1 MARRLDPKLQRII
14 EDASRDAQSSYT
26 PLPSSIPDDFTHT
39 PFDRHLER
47 RQSMREP
54 RFLAAGFQS
63 AHAALNEF
71 GRYYSFLI
79 RSISLTSLFS

>member
-26 PLPSSIPDDFTHT
+26 SLPSSIPDDFTHT
-39 PFDRHLER
+39 PLNCHLDR
-47 RQSMREP
+47 RQSMRKP
-54 RFLAAGFQS
+54 SFLAAEFQS
-63 AHAALNEF
+63 AHAALDEF
-71 GRYYSFLI
+71 GRYYPFLI